1 MANAKKEVFFEIYCP
16 KCKNENTDES
26 KDPCNDCLGYPYN
39 IDSHKPIHFKEK
51 DDAEKD

>member
-1 MANAKKEVFFEIYCP
+1 MKNAKKEVFFEIYCP

-26 KDPCNDCLGYPYN
+26 EDPCNDCLGYPYN

-51 DDAEKD
+51 DDEKTK